1 MQGKQRVSGLVV
13 GDQGFRVVFL
23 SAVIP
28 APDEQLK
35 SSVPMVREQ
44 LASLE
49 GRLLSEQYLKYLRA
63 QADVKTFPNRMTGTP
78 AKP

>member
-1 MQGKQRVSGLVV
+1 
-13 GDQGFRVVFL
+13 
-23 SAVIP
+23 
-28 APDEQLK
+28 
-35 SSVPMVREQ
+35 MVREQ